1 MSKQKTIEEIFREGT
16 EIDKALRKAVRRA
29 LLEHKKLG
37 QPIVVSRGG
46 KPVWIQ
52 PEDINIEKIKEE

>member
-1 MSKQKTIEEIFREGT
+1 MAKQKTIEEIFREGT
-16 EIDKALRKAVRRA
+16 EIDKALRKGVRKA

-37 QPIVVSRGG
+37 YPIVVARDG

-52 PEDINIEKIKEE
+52 PEDIDVDEKE